1 MSSDPLLI
9 SARAREVVKGGYDL
23 HVHSGPDVMK
33 RKESD
38 LEIAA
43 AFLHYG
49 LAGYVIKHHY
59 TSSGGRA
66 ALTREAVPA
75 VKTMGSITLN
85 AAVGGMNALA
95 VEMAAR
101 DGISYVWF
109 PTVDA
114 LNEAGEIHEYGPGVP
129 APLWVRLQQE
139 LAAEGVLK
147 GPVLVV
153 DSEGK
158 VLPETVEVIKIIA
171 KNDLILATGHL
182 GRDEIFAVVD
192 EAAAQGVKRIVIT
205 HPDHPTQAISFE
217 DQLLLVE
224 RGVMLERC
232 FVTFHSGKYDWR
244 QMFENVR
251 KLGLEHSFFSS
262 DLGQPKNPPVED
274 GLALMADKAFEAGFS
289 DEEVHQ
295 LAVIN
300 PERLATGAGKYV

>member
-1 MSSDPLLI
+1 MSSDVLPI
-9 SARAREVVKGGYDL
+9 SDRAREVVKGGYDL

-33 RKESD
+33 RKASD

-43 AFLHYG
+43 AFADHG

-59 TSSGGRA
+59 TSTGGRA
-66 ALTREAVPA
+66 ALTREAVPG

-114 LNEAGEIHEYGPGVP
+114 VNEANEIHEYAPGVP
-129 APLWVRLQQE
+129 MPLWVRLQKE
-139 LAAEGVLK
+139 LDEEGVLK
-147 GPVLVV
+147 GPVAVV
-153 DSEGK
+153 DENGN
-158 VLPETVEVIKIIA
+158 LLQETVDVIKMIA

-192 EAAAQGVKRIVIT
+192 EAVAQGVKRIVVT
-205 HPDHPTQAISFE
+205 HPDHTTQNISLE
-217 DQLLLVE
+217 DQQRLAK
-224 RGVMLERC
+224 RGAMLERC
-232 FVTFHSGKYDWR
+232 FVTYHSGKYDWM
-244 QMFENVR
+244 QMFETVR
-251 KLGLEHSFFSS
+251 KIGIEHSFFSS
-262 DLGQPKNPPVED
+262 DLGQPRNPPVED

-289 DEEVHQ
+289 DDEVHQ
-295 LAVIN
+295 LTVVN
-300 PERLATGAGKYV
+300 PECLAQGAGKYV

>member
-1 MSSDPLLI
+1 MSGDILPISD
-9 SARAREVVKGGYDL
+9 RARQVVKGGYDL

-33 RKESD
+33 RKSSD

-43 AFLHYG
+43 AFADHG

-59 TSSGGRA
+59 APSGGRA
-66 ALTREAVPA
+66 ALTREAVPT

-101 DGISYVWF
+101 DGISCVWF

-114 LNEAGEIHEYGPGVP
+114 VNETKEHHEYAPGVP
-129 APLWVRLQQE
+129 LPLWVRLQNE
-139 LAAEGVLK
+139 LAEEGLLK
-147 GPVLVV
+147 GPIPVV
-153 DSEGK
+153 DASGK
-158 VLPETVEVIKIIA
+158 LLPETVEVIKVIA

-192 EAAAQGVKRIVIT
+192 GAVTQGVKRIVVT
-205 HPDHPTQAISFE
+205 HPDHTTQNLSLE

-224 RGVMLERC
+224 HGAMLERC
-232 FVTFHSGKYDWR
+232 FVTYHSGKYDWM
-244 QMFENVR
+244 QMFDNVR
-251 KLGLEHSFFSS
+251 KIGIEHSFFSS
-262 DLGQPKNPPVED
+262 DLGQPKNPPIED

-289 DEEVHQ
+289 DDEVHQ
-295 LAVIN
+295 LTVIN
-300 PERLATGAGKYV
+300 PERLAKGAGKYV

>member
-1 MSSDPLLI
+1 MMPVSK
-9 SARAREVVKGGYDL
+9 RARDVVKGGYDL

-33 RKESD
+33 RIGSD

-43 AFLHYG
+43 AFEAHG

-59 TSSGGRA
+59 VSSGGRA
-66 ALTREAVPA
+66 ALVREAVPN

-114 LNEAGEIHEYGPGVP
+114 ENESKHRPEFAPGVP
-129 APLWVRLQQE
+129 PPQWMRLQDE
-139 LAAEGVLK
+139 LAEEGLLK
-147 GPVLVV
+147 GPVPVV
-153 DSEGK
+153 DPDGK
-158 VLPETVEVIKIIA
+158 LLPETIEVIKNIA
-171 KNDLILATGHL
+171 RNDLILATGHL

-192 EAAAQGVKRIVIT
+192 GAVAAGVKRIVVT
-205 HPDHPTQAISFE
+205 HPEFPTQNIGLE
-217 DQLLLVE
+217 DQILLAE
-224 RGVMLERC
+224 RGAMLERC
-232 FVTFHSGKYDWR
+232 FVTYHSGKYDWG

-251 KLGLEHSFFSS
+251 KAGIQNSFFSS

-274 GLALMADKAFEAGFS
+274 GLAMMADQAFEAGFS
-289 DEEVHQ
+289 DDEVCQ
-295 LAVIN
+295 LSVIN
-300 PERLATGAGKYV
+300 PARLANGAGHYV